1 MDGTLT
7 QTWQR
12 TILDFLNAG
21 KVPTTPSTAT
31 EEPSRD
37 KAVRAPESGEAWWTS
52 DLHDTRVIELL
63 NLFDDSDEVAG
74 PIR

>member
-7 QTWQR
+7 QAWQR

-21 KVPTTPSTAT
+21 KAPTTPSTAT
-31 EEPSRD
+31 EEPRRD
-37 KAVRAPESGEAWWTS
+37 KAARAPESGEAWWTS
-52 DLHDTRVIELL
+52 DLHDTRVTELL
-63 NLFDDSDEVAG
+63 NLIDDSYEAAG